1 MPELNRQFKGGIYV
15 GKKAV
20 VLSGGGAKGGYQI
33 GVWKVLRQMGFTPD
47 IVVGTSVGALNGALM
62 ALDNF
67 SAALDIWENMSMDS
81 VFQNFVNISDEENPE
96 RESYLKELAKEVI
109 FKGGADYTPLQERV
123 KSLMDEEKLR
133 SSPIR
138 FGLVTTMFPKIKPV
152 EVFIEDIPQGK
163 AADYVLASA
172 AAFPFMKSYKIGE
185 TSFVDGGYS
194 DNMPVKMAI
203 EAGADEI
210 VVINIGKSAGA
221 GYGETDNVS
230 FKYISSKKPLND
242 VLGGMLMFDGDIS
255 RANIRQGELD
265 AYKAFNMLDGYYYA
279 FKKYEKYK
287 ITAFEPYCAGKFD
300 TVFSGLPSAGRVEK
314 SARESV
320 LSFLRGYEDR
330 PFEFNSNILYCAET
344 AADIFGI
351 DPRREY
357 TLEELDGLIN
367 EAAVTLITEEYGSK
381 IDDLS
386 EKLDRG
392 LSLDLIKIV
401 ANNFDKKFLL
411 AYTLKMLLSQR
422 IEYDDKKR
430 LWLIADIMPQIFCA
444 ALYCCASILKAKDN
458 ENENSDS

>member
-1 MPELNRQFKGGIYV
+1 M
-15 GKKAV
+15 GKRAV

-33 GVWKVLRQMGFTPD
+33 GVWKVLRQMGFIPD

-67 SAALDIWENMSMDS
+67 PAALNIWENMSMDS
-81 VFQNFVNISDEENPE
+81 VFQKFVNISDEENPE
-96 RESYLKELAKEVI
+96 RESYIKELAKEVI

-133 SSPIR
+133 TSPIR
-138 FGLVTTMFPKIKPV
+138 FGLVTTMFPKIRPV
-152 EVFIEDIPQGK
+152 EMFIEDIPEGK

-242 VLGGMLMFDGDIS
+242 VFGGMLMFDREIS
-255 RANIRQGELD
+255 LSNIRQGELD
-265 AYKAFNMLDGYYYA
+265 AYKAFDMLDGYYYA

-287 ITAFEPYCAGKFD
+287 ITAFEPYCAERFD
-300 TVFSGLPSAGRVEK
+300 KVFSGLPSAGRVEK
-314 SARESV
+314 SGRESV
-320 LSFLRGYEDR
+320 LNYLRGYEDR

-351 DPRREY
+351 NAQVEY
-357 TLEELDGLIN
+357 MLDELNELIN
-367 EAAVTLITEEYGSK
+367 QAAIALITEEYGTK
-381 IDDLS
+381 VEDLS
-386 EKLDRG
+386 QRLDHG

-411 AYTLKMLLSQR
+411 AYTLKLLLNKQM
-422 IEYDDKKR
+422 EYDDKKR
-430 LWLIADIMPQIFCA
+430 LWLIADIMPQTFCA

-458 ENENSDS
+458 KNENSNS

>member
-1 MPELNRQFKGGIYV
+1 M

-67 SAALDIWENMSMDS
+67 DAALDIWENMSMDS
-81 VFQNFVNISDEENPE
+81 VFQNFVNMSDEENPD
-96 RESYLKELAKEVI
+96 RESYIKELAKEAI

-133 SSPIR
+133 TSPIR

-152 EVFIEDIPQGK
+152 EVFIEDIPEGK

-185 TSFVDGGYS
+185 SAFVDGGYS

-203 EAGADEI
+203 EAGADDI
-210 VVINIGKSAGA
+210 VVVNIGKNPGA
-221 GYGETDNVS
+221 KFGEADNVS

-242 VLGGMLMFDGDIS
+242 VFGGMLMFDGDMS
-255 RANIRQGELD
+255 RGNIRQGELD
-265 AYKAFNMLDGYYYA
+265 AYKAYDLLDGYYYA

-287 ITAFEPYCAGKFD
+287 IA
-300 TVFSGLPSAGRVEK
+300 
-314 SARESV
+314 
-320 LSFLRGYEDR
+320 
-330 PFEFNSNILYCAET
+330 PFELYCAET
-344 AADIFGI
+344 AGDIFGI
-351 DPRREY
+351 NTREEY
-357 TLEELDGLIN
+357 TVASFDKLIN
-367 EAAVTLITEEYGSK
+367 ENATALITEEYGTK
-381 IDDLS
+381 IDELT
-386 EKLDRG
+386 EKLDKG
-392 LSLDLIKIV
+392 LSLDLLKMV

-411 AYTLKMLLSQR
+411 AYTLKILLGDR
-422 IEYDDKKR
+422 IEYSDKRR
-430 LWLIADIMPQIFCA
+430 LWLIADIMPQVFCA
-444 ALYCCASILKAKDN
+444 ALYCCASILNAKEHGKETQD
-458 ENENSDS
+458 ENSNS